1 MIKHL
6 KITYAHK
13 NLAAFILAFSIVRF
27 AQCQE
32 PPRPEMDI
40 SAFIQNLFPVP
51 TEDSDYSDLYESLFQ
66 LYANPLDL
74 NTVTQDE
81 LAATYILS
89 DAQLRSL
96 FAYRQKLGAFL
107 SLYELQA
114 VPGFDLNTIYRLL
127 PFVTVQPRPLSFTES
142 LRNPTQHF
150 LMLRSGKLIEKQK
163 GFSEIDS
170 TSTSRTRYAGPPW
183 YGYLRYRNARTGSFS
198 FGITLEKD
206 AGETLWTWK
215 RKQQVYGADFSS
227 FHAQIMNRGR
237 LKNLIIGDYQMQA
250 GQGLVMAAGFS
261 LGKGSEVIKTTYRS
275 TLGLKPYTS
284 VLEANFF
291 RGAAATLALNKNTD
305 ITGFYSR
312 IKRDATQEDT
322 PEGTFTTSL
331 PISGYHRTPTEREK
345 HNILLEQNAGLHL
358 LYKMPSQKGQ
368 IGFTIL
374 YTEYNAT
381 IRKKDVPYNR
391 YEFSGK
397 QNLTAGI
404 HGDYRWQNLH
414 FFGEGG
420 RSRSGGLGG
429 IGGAIASLGKSV
441 DFSFLARGYA
451 RHFHTFYGNS
461 LGEAT
466 KPINESGTYFGL
478 RYFPNRRWQF
488 SVFYDRFKFP
498 WLKYQ
503 VDAPSRGRDYYVHLL
518 WKPNKR
524 FNMYALFHEKHKQRN
539 NPDSK
544 LPPLPLV
551 TSVRRTFTIN
561 AEYDVPLKISTRT
574 RIQYGDLAYV
584 DISKSKGFTVAQDIT
599 WQLKK
604 LELSARVAYFKTD
617 DYDSRQYVY
626 EKDMLYA
633 FSVPAYYDAGTRHY
647 LMGRYTITKK
657 MKIWVRWSQTRYSN
671 LEKISSGLNEIQG
684 NKRSEIKA
692 QVMYQF

>member
-6 KITYAHK
+6 KITYARK
-13 NLAAFILAFSIVRF
+13 KIVAFILVLSMARTV
-27 AQCQE
+27 QCQD
-32 PPRPEMDI
+32 PPRPEIDI
-40 SAFIQNLFPVP
+40 SAFIQNLFPAP
-51 TEDSDYSDLYESLFQ
+51 TEDADHSDLYESLFQ

-81 LAATYILS
+81 LNATFILS
-89 DAQLRSL
+89 ETQVQSL
-96 FAYRQKLGAFL
+96 FEYRRKLGAFL

-114 VPGFDLNTIYRLL
+114 VPGFDLNTIYKLL
-127 PFVTVQPRPLSFTES
+127 PFVTVQPRPLSFRES
-142 LRNPTQHF
+142 LQNPTQHF
-150 LMLRSGKLIEKQK
+150 LMLRSGRLIEEQK
-163 GFSEIDS
+163 GFTEIDS
-170 TSTSRTRYAGPPW
+170 NSASRTRYAGPPW
-183 YGYLRYRNARTGSFS
+183 YGYLRYRNARTGVFS
-198 FGITLEKD
+198 FGITMEKD
-206 AGETLWTWK
+206 AGETLWKWK
-215 RKQQVYGADFSS
+215 RKQQIYGTDFSS

-250 GQGLVMAAGFS
+250 GQGLIMAAGFS

-284 VLEANFF
+284 VLEANYF
-291 RGAAATLALNKNTD
+291 RGVAATLTLNKHTD

-312 IKRDATQEDT
+312 TKRDATQDEIDDET
-322 PEGTFTTSL
+322 ITTSL
-331 PISGYHRTPTEREK
+331 PISGYHRTPSEREK
-345 HNILLEQNAGLHL
+345 HNILLEQNAGLHI
-358 LYKMPSQKGQ
+358 LYKIPSQKGQ
-368 IGFTIL
+368 IGVTVL
-374 YTEYNAT
+374 YTNYNST

-391 YEFSGK
+391 YEFSGE
-397 QNLTAGI
+397 QNLTAGV
-404 HGDYRWQNLH
+404 HGDYRWRNLH

-429 IGGAIASLGKSV
+429 IGGVIASLGKSF
-441 DFSFLARGYA
+441 DFSFLARGYD
-451 RHFHTFYGNS
+451 RNFHTCYGNS
-461 LGEAT
+461 LSEAT
-466 KPINESGTYFGL
+466 KPINESGAYFGL
-478 RYFPNRRWQF
+478 RFFSNRRWQF

-503 VDAPSRGRDYYVHLL
+503 VDAPSRGHDYYLHLL

-544 LPPLPLV
+544 LPSLPLV
-551 TSVRRTFTIN
+551 TSARRTFIIN
-561 AEYDVPLKISTRT
+561 VEYEVPLRFSTRT
-574 RIQYGDLAYV
+574 RIQYGDLVYLK
-584 DISKSKGFTVAQDIT
+584 ISKSKGFTAAQDIT
-599 WQLKK
+599 WHLKK
-604 LELSARVAYFKTD
+604 FEVSARLAYFKTD

-647 LMGRYTITKK
+647 LMGRYAITKK